1 MAKLWQS
8 SHKSLPRL
16 RATIRCFT
24 LPSMSNK
31 LKLTC
36 LVWPD
41 DKPDEHAVQV
51 EIDINETIMLLKKL
65 IKDEH
70 AHHLAHVDARDLNL
84 WMCKIPVD
92 DNLKETLTNIRFDGT
107 DPSVQRLRPVIS
119 EISEHFATTLPRRTI
134 HILVE
139 LPTPGECGVRIFFSA
154 TEA

>member
-41 DKPDEHAVQV
+41 NKPDEHAVQV

-70 AHHLAHVDARDLNL
+70 AHHLAHVDARDLTL

-92 DNLKETLTNIRFDGT
+92 DNLSEILTNIRFDGT
-107 DPSVQRLRPVIS
+107 DPSVQRLRP
-119 EISEHFATTLPRRTI
+119 ATSKVSKYLTTDLPPETI

>member
-1 MAKLWQS
+1 
-8 SHKSLPRL
+8 
-16 RATIRCFT
+16 
-24 LPSMSNK
+24 MSEK
-31 LKLTC
+31 LKLIC
-36 LVWPD
+36 LVWPVNE
-41 DKPDEHAVQV
+41 PDEHTVQV
-51 EIDINETIMLLKKL
+51 EIDVNETIMLLKKL

-70 AHHLAHVDARDLNL
+70 APSLAHVAANDLTL

-92 DNLKETLTNIRFDGT
+92 DNLSETLTNIRFDGT
-107 DPSVQRLRPVIS
+107 DPSVQRLRPASS